1 MKAPSF
7 VLLLSGFVI
16 WSGAFL
22 LLYAIQATGC
32 HLGWHQIQIG
42 PISALRLLLV
52 AILFVL
58 LALVGWLVWHT
69 SKVPRGQAAEEVR
82 VLSEITRMLQI
93 AALASTV
100 IVYAGVVWLTLC

>member
-7 VLLLSGFVI
+7 ALLLSGFVI

-52 AILFVL
+52 AILLML
-58 LALVGWLVWHT
+58 LVVVGWLVWHT
-69 SKVPRGQAAEEVR
+69 SKPRRDQGAEEIR
-82 VLSEITRMLQI
+82 ILSEITRLLQI

-100 IVYAGVVWLTLC
+100 IVYAGVAWLTLC